1 MISTGVP
8 VGLKNRFTQLN
19 SLLWVVVMILLT
31 TTFQSCIPH
40 SKIAYLQRD
49 AALADTIQFT
59 RPEYRI
65 KSGDILSIQVLTID
79 ESSYTIFNSDRTT
92 QRTLQSGGGGIGNA
106 QMYLSGYRVDE
117 GGKVR
122 IPVVGLVDVAGRTI
136 EEATREMETRVE
148 EYLIGATVLVKLIN
162 FSVTIVGEVRSPGK
176 FYVYDN
182 RISIM
187 DLVAVA
193 GDITDFGNR
202 NVKVVR
208 QTNDGASFGII
219 NLNDAESFR
228 SEYYFLQPNDIVYVE
243 PHKLKRVGISQF
255 PISLVF
261 STVSLTLLMLS
272 YFR

>member
-1 MISTGVP
+1 MISIGFL
-8 VGLKNRFTQLN
+8 VGLKKRFKQL
-19 SLLWVVVMILLT
+19 SGPFYVVLLILSA
-31 TTFQSCIPH
+31 TTFHSCIPH
-40 SKIAYLQRD
+40 SKIAYLQRED
-49 AALADTIQFT
+49 ALGDTIQFT
-59 RPEYRI
+59 RPEYLI

-79 ESSYTIFNSDRTT
+79 ETSYTIFNSDRTS

-106 QMYLSGYRVDE
+106 QMYLSGYKVDE
-117 GGKVR
+117 MGHVR
-122 IPVVGLVDVAGRTI
+122 IPVVGSVEVAGKTI
-136 EEATREMETRVE
+136 EEATREMELRVE

-162 FSVTIVGEVRSPGK
+162 FSVTIVGEVRNPGK

-182 RISIM
+182 RINIM

-208 QTNDGASFGII
+208 QTNEGASFGVI
-219 NLNDAESFR
+219 NLNDAQAFR